1 MRPEEH
7 KLEDFIGPFNI
18 QFLAMRKWC
27 KETRSPFS
35 LTLEMTPLCNFNCP
49 MCYVHLSRAEMEKR
63 GKPLSAAQWLEIT
76 RQFAEMGLVAV
87 NLSGGEPLTRPDF
100 WEIYEGISRQ
110 GIYPSLFTNG
120 ALLDER
126 AVEHLLRFPPRG
138 VKLSLYGADNETYA
152 AMCGDPHGF
161 DKVNH
166 AIDLLRAA
174 EIPLQVTST
183 LVKQN
188 KSDLDKLEAYAQEKK
203 LGLEITTGVNASARV
218 TENDPRESR
227 LEDRIEDWDLKKL
240 SVYKLSLIHI

>member
-100 WEIYEGISRQ
+100 W
-110 GIYPSLFTNG
+110 
-120 ALLDER
+120 
-126 AVEHLLRFPPRG
+126 
-138 VKLSLYGADNETYA
+138 
-152 AMCGDPHGF
+152 
-161 DKVNH
+161 
-166 AIDLLRAA
+166 
-174 EIPLQVTST
+174 
-183 LVKQN
+183 
-188 KSDLDKLEAYAQEKK
+188 
-203 LGLEITTGVNASARV
+203 
-218 TENDPRESR
+218 
-227 LEDRIEDWDLKKL
+227 
-240 SVYKLSLIHI
+240 